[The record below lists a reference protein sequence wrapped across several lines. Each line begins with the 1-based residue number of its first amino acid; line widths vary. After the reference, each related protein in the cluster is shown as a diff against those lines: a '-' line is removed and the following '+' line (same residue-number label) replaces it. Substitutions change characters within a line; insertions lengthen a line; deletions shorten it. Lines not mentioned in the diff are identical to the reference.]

1 MKLTVTSWLLSSI
14 CQYPVRLYPRS
25 TLLLLVK
32 TSDGWILEH
41 SSILK
46 QICRWGS
53 EICVNAGQ
61 GLLLTAAE
69 KLLAKASSEPIKI
82 VAKLS
87 FIYPPQFT
95 HFLGFGFF
103 SGHGFWPWKIA
114 EPTLVERAIRRP
126 SPPVRFGP
134 GTKISCFG
142 RPASPTSD
150 TAEETENGVKKVSES
165 RVAVAASRM

>member
-1 MKLTVTSWLLSSI
+1 MAPEFHLPIPSQTLPSI
-14 CQYPVRLYPRS
+14 DPPVARENKRWVDS
-25 TLLLLVK
+25 RAF
-32 TSDGWILEH
+32 IQ
-41 SSILK
+41 K
-46 QICRWGS
+46 QICRWRS
-53 EICVNAGQ
+53 VICVNAGQ

-114 EPTLVERAIRRP
+114 EPTFVGRAIRRP

-142 RPASPTSD
+142 RPASPPSD
-150 TAEETENGVKKVSES
+150 TAERGN
-165 RVAVAASRM
+165 